1 MSNFNIE
8 QTIPN
13 ITKQEITSE
22 NYLFKLGG
30 FVMHPVYGIGHVES
44 IEKKEIEGA
53 IYNFASVSFQN
64 EKLKMTIN
72 IDAQKNMIRKL
83 IDKEE
88 IPQLLEYLREY
99 KSDLPIKSPERY
111 NINMNKIKSSDIRM
125 LIQVIKDLFTLSKS
139 KKLTPK
145 ELAMFKQSKKT
156 FASEI
161 SFVSSITEEKAD
173 EMIEVTCRN
182 L

>member
-13 ITKQEITSE
+13 IKKQEITSE

-64 EKLKMTIN
+64 EKGEPEIVEKVTILPPQSKMGTIDEITRNKTIN
-72 IDAQKNMIRKL
+72 
-83 IDKEE
+83 
-88 IPQLLEYLREY
+88 
-99 KSDLPIKSPERY
+99 S
-111 NINMNKIKSSDIRM
+111 NKIVQTSWMSKLPKS
-125 LIQVIKDLFTLSKS
+125 T
-139 KKLTPK
+139 
-145 ELAMFKQSKKT
+145 
-156 FASEI
+156 
-161 SFVSSITEEKAD
+161 
-173 EMIEVTCRN
+173 N
-182 L
+182 